1 MLMVDTKDEGVLVKN
16 DVEDDIDDEH
26 FDCGRDDYD
35 ENVDWG
41 GSMPSR
47 GEVGSFRSVFFCC
60 YYFKQSFLSF
70 SLSLFVIFTQ

>member
-1 MLMVDTKDEGVLVKN
+1 MLMFDTKDEGVLVKN

-47 GEVGSFRSVFFCC
+47 GEVGSFRSVFFAVII
-60 YYFKQSFLSF
+60 LS
-70 SLSLFVIFTQ
+70 SLFCHFHSAFL